1 MATSSSSS
9 SAARTTVIVHPVNE
23 RITTMIAAGMCVQ
36 GSIEGAEGV
45 YVRGEITGDLL
56 INDDG
61 PPDTGTVVVDK
72 TGIVR
77 GIVSGRR
84 VVVLGT
90 VEGPVIARTALTLGG
105 ASVVHGDVYCG
116 QLQPGPGSVIKG
128 QVRTLTAGMD
138 ALAVVRA
145 QRGV

>member
-72 TGIVR
+72 TGIVH
-77 GIVSGRR
+77 V
-84 VVVLGT
+84 
-90 VEGPVIARTALTLGG
+90 PVGKASFPVANLIDNASTLLE
-105 ASVVHGDVYCG
+105 SVVKAKPSAAKGKY
-116 QLQPGPGSVIKG
+116 LRSITISSTMGPGIRIDELRIESAAK
-128 QVRTLTAGMD
+128 Q
-138 ALAVVRA
+138 
-145 QRGV
+145 